1 MNETKTTPMNHEMER
16 ADVHLMEPTF
26 TRNAL
31 VVLEKRY
38 LLKDDEGR
46 PVETPKQLLWRV
58 ASNIAEAELN
68 FVASRHRYEELRLK
82 FYNLMASREF
92 MPNTPTLMNAGAGR
106 PQQLSACFVLPVDD
120 SIDGIFE
127 SVKHA
132 ALIHKTGGGTGF
144 AFSRLRPKNDRVR
157 STKGVSSGPV
167 SFMRVF
173 NAATEAIKQGGKRR
187 GANMGILRVDHPDIL
202 EFIECKADM
211 VSITNFNISVGV
223 TEKFMEAVLRN
234 ENYDLVNPKD
244 GKVVGRLNARVVFDK
259 MVDNAW
265 RNGDPGIVF
274 LDRIN
279 RDNPTP
285 TPTVGQIESTN
296 PCGEQPLLPYE
307 ACNLGSINLA
317 RMVRRV
323 EVGASSS
330 GVSEITCDGYRS
342 RNLLNDGTCWI
353 VDWDK
358 LAETVHLCIRFLDD
372 VIEMSDF
379 PLPEITRLVKF
390 GNRKIGL
397 GVMGFA
403 DLLYLL
409 GIPYNSQ
416 EAVDLGER
424 LMEFIQK
431 HAAQASEELAQER
444 GAFGNFPV
452 SVFCDPSH
460 PWYNGGRPRRNAT
473 VTTIAPTGTIS
484 ILAGCS
490 SGIEPYFALCF
501 YCFYRRVLD
510 GEELVEVHPFFEEV
524 ARKRGFYS
532 DALMKEIAMRG
543 SVQECSDV
551 PDDVREV
558 FITAH
563 DVSPKWHLEHQAAFQ
578 RHCENAVSKTVNF
591 PNHATREDVAE
602 VYLLA
607 YQKGCK
613 GVTIYRDGSRDT
625 QVLNIG
631 LGTKKA
637 DSKADEKKQTEAASG
652 NGHGTNGHGQGKSSA
667 PAASVAIAGTAIKLA
682 AGATQIAVRAGVT
695 PTAEKGQGLVRRFR
709 VAAPRERVDQLA
721 RETKLY
727 LTTETGLRV
736 PLQLVAQEASSAKS
750 FQLVVETEA
759 ESPQLEV
766 AAGELQPKCP
776 ECGAPLFMGEGCQ
789 TCQACGYSK
798 CG

>member
-1 MNETKTTPMNHEMER
+1 MTTLANHELER
-16 ADVHLMEPTF
+16 ADAQLMEPTF

-38 LLKDDEGR
+38 LIKDDEGR

-68 FVASRHRYEELRLK
+68 FTASRHRYEELRVK
-82 FYNLMASREF
+82 FYELMARREF

-106 PQQLSACFVLPVDD
+106 PQQLSACFVLPVED
-120 SIDGIFE
+120 SIECIFE

-167 SFMRVF
+167 SFMKVF

-211 VSITNFNISVGV
+211 VSVTNFNISVGV
-223 TEKFMEAVLRN
+223 TEKFMEAVLRG
-234 ENYDLVNPKD
+234 EDYDLVNPKN
-244 GKVVGRLNARVVFDK
+244 GQVVGRLNARMVFDK

-285 TPTVGQIESTN
+285 TVGEMESTN

-317 RMVRRV
+317 RMVKRV

-330 GVSEITCDGYRS
+330 GVSEISCDGYRS
-342 RNLLNDGTCWI
+342 RNLLHDGTCWI

-358 LAETVHLCIRFLDD
+358 LAETVRLCIRFLDD

-379 PLPEITRLVKF
+379 PLPAITNLVKF

-409 GIPYNSQ
+409 GIPYNTQ

-424 LMEFIQK
+424 LMEFIQH
-431 HAAQASEELAQER
+431 HAARASEELAQER
-444 GAFGNFPV
+444 GAFGNFPL
-452 SVFCDPSH
+452 SVFCDPNH
-460 PWYNGGRPRRNAT
+460 HWYNGGRPRRNAT

-484 ILAGCS
+484 IIAGCS
-490 SGIEPYFALCF
+490 SGIEPYFAI
-501 YCFYRRVLD
+501 CFYRRVLD
-510 GEELVEVHPFFEEV
+510 GEELVEVHPFFEEI
-524 ARKRGFYS
+524 ARRRGFYS

-543 SVQECSDV
+543 SVQEIDEI
-551 PDDVREV
+551 PEDVREV

-591 PNHATREDVAE
+591 PHHATREDVAE
-602 VYLLA
+602 VYKLA
-607 YQKGCK
+607 YAKGCK
-613 GVTIYRDGSRDT
+613 GVTIYRDGSREG

-631 LGTKKA
+631 LGTKKSEA
-637 DSKADEKKQTEAASG
+637 SSRDKKSPDRGDGNGHSEGRRQAAGTSAASG
-652 NGHGTNGHGQGKSSA
+652 LAGVLSPPT
-667 PAASVAIAGTAIKLA
+667 SVRLA
-682 AGATQIAVRAGVT
+682 AGNAQIAVK
-695 PTAEKGQGLVRRFR
+695 TATAPPPPDSAAPLVRRFR
-709 VAAPRERVDQLA
+709 AAIEEDRLA
-721 RETKLY
+721 RLAKAPELY
-727 LTTETGLRV
+727 LTDETGLRV
-736 PLQLVAQEASSAKS
+736 PLKLVAQEGSVAKGI
-750 FQLVVETEA
+750 QLVVEAAEA
-759 ESPQLEV
+759 NVGLEV
-766 AAGELQPKCP
+766 KAPATAPKCP
-776 ECGAPLFMGEGCQ
+776 ECGGPLTMAEGCQ
-789 TCQACGYSK
+789 TCPACGFSK

>member
-1 MNETKTTPMNHEMER
+1 MTTLVNHEMER
-16 ADVHLMEPTF
+16 ADAHLMEPTL

-38 LLKDDEGR
+38 LLKDDDGK

-58 ASNIAEAELN
+58 ASNIAEAEKN
-68 FVASRHRYEELRLK
+68 FVASRHRYEELRVQ
-82 FYNLMASREF
+82 FYELMASRAF

-120 SIDGIFE
+120 SIESIFE

-167 SFMRVF
+167 SFMKVF

-211 VSITNFNISVGV
+211 VSVTNFNISVGV
-223 TEKFMEAVLRN
+223 TEKFMEAVMRG
-234 ENYDLVNPKD
+234 EDYELVNPKN
-244 GKVVGRLNARVVFDK
+244 GEVVGKLNARMVFDK
-259 MVDNAW
+259 MVENAW

-285 TPTVGQIESTN
+285 AVGEIESTN

-317 RMVRRV
+317 QMLKRV
-323 EVGASSS
+323 EVGVSSS
-330 GVSEITCDGYRS
+330 GVSEISCDGYRS

-358 LAETVHLCIRFLDD
+358 LAETVRLCIRFLDD

-379 PLPEITRLVKF
+379 PLPAITNLVKF
-390 GNRKIGL
+390 GNRKVGL

-403 DLLYLL
+403 DMLYKL

-431 HAAQASEELAQER
+431 HAAQASEELAEER
-444 GAFGNFPV
+444 GPFGNFPL
-452 SVFCDPSH
+452 SVFCNPNH

-484 ILAGCS
+484 IIAGCS
-490 SGIEPYFALCF
+490 SGIEPYFAI
-501 YCFYRRVLD
+501 CFYRRVLD

-524 ARKRGFYS
+524 ARRRGFYS
-532 DALMKEIAMRG
+532 EALMREIAMRG
-543 SVQECSDV
+543 SLQEIAEI
-551 PDDVREV
+551 PADVREV

-602 VYLLA
+602 VYRLA
-607 YQKGCK
+607 YLKGCK
-613 GVTIYRDGSRDT
+613 GVTIYRDGSRDA

-637 DSKADEKKQTEAASG
+637 ESKPAEKKHSEGNGG
-652 NGHGTNGHGQGKSSA
+652 NGHSSGGNGHTSSA
-667 PAASVAIAGTAIKLA
+667 GASEAAVSTTAVRLVAGSA
-682 AGATQIAVRAGVT
+682 QIAVRTPVT
-695 PTAEKGQGLVRRFR
+695 ASPSEPATRLVRRFR
-709 VAAPRERVDQLA
+709 IGVEGDRLQRLA
-721 RETKLY
+721 RESKLY
-727 LTTETGLRV
+727 ITDEKGVRL
-736 PLQLVAQEASSAKS
+736 PLQLVSQEGSVTKG
-750 FQLVVETEA
+750 LELIVEA
-759 ESPQLEV
+759 VSLESNVEV
-766 AAGELQPKCP
+766 RAGQSTPKCP
-776 ECGAPLFMGEGCQ
+776 ECGSPLTMGEGCQ
-789 TCQACGYSK
+789 TCQSCGYSK

>member
-1 MNETKTTPMNHEMER
+1 MKILADHEMER
-16 ADVHLMEPTF
+16 ADAHLVEPTF
-26 TRNAL
+26 TRNAQ

-38 LLKDDEGR
+38 LLKDDEGNLI
-46 PVETPKQLLWRV
+46 ETPKQLLLRV
-58 ASNIAEAELN
+58 ASNIAQAELN
-68 FVASRHRYEELRLK
+68 FVASRERYEELREK
-82 FYNLMASREF
+82 FYTLMAKREF
-92 MPNTPTLMNAGAGR
+92 MPNTPTLMNAGAGH

-120 SIDGIFE
+120 SIESIFE

-144 AFSRLRPKNDRVR
+144 AFSRLRPKHDRVR

-167 SFMRVF
+167 SFMKVF

-211 VSITNFNISVGV
+211 VSVTNFNISVGV
-223 TEKFMEAVLRN
+223 TEKFMEAVLRGDDY
-234 ENYDLVNPKD
+234 ELVNPKN
-244 GKVVGRLNARVVFDK
+244 GEVVGKLNARMVFDK
-259 MVDNAW
+259 MVENAW

-285 TPTVGQIESTN
+285 AVGEIESTN

-317 RMVRRV
+317 QMLKRV
-323 EVGASSS
+323 DVGVSSS
-330 GVSEITCDGYRS
+330 GVSEISCDGYRS

-358 LAETVHLCIRFLDD
+358 LAETVRLCIRFLDD

-379 PLPEITRLVKF
+379 PLPAITNLVKF
-390 GNRKIGL
+390 GNRKVGL

-431 HAAQASEELAQER
+431 HAAQASEELAEER
-444 GAFGNFPV
+444 GAFGNFPL
-452 SVFCDPSH
+452 SVFCDPNH

-484 ILAGCS
+484 IIAGCS
-490 SGIEPYFALCF
+490 SGIEPYFAI
-501 YCFYRRVLD
+501 CFYRRVLD

-524 ARKRGFYS
+524 ARQRGFYS
-532 DALMKEIAMRG
+532 EALMREIAMRG
-543 SVQECSDV
+543 SLQEIAEI
-551 PDDVREV
+551 PADVREV

-602 VYLLA
+602 VYRLA

-613 GVTIYRDGSRDT
+613 GVTIYRDGSRDA

-631 LGTKKA
+631 LGTKKSEA
-637 DSKADEKKQTEAASG
+637 KPSEKKQTENHDSSGHGNGG
-652 NGHGTNGHGQGKSSA
+652 NGHTSSPSSA
-667 PAASVAIAGTAIKLA
+667 SVPATAAVRLA
-682 AGATQIAVRAGVT
+682 AGAAQIAVRAPVA
-695 PTAEKGQGLVRRFR
+695 PAASESASRLVRRFR
-709 VAAPRERVDQLA
+709 LSIEDEQLKRLA
-721 RETKLY
+721 RQSKLY
-727 LTTETGLRV
+727 LTDEKGTRL
-736 PLQLVAQEASSAKS
+736 PLQLVAQEGSVAKGL
-750 FQLVVETEA
+750 QLVVEVVSPEA
-759 ESPQLEV
+759 NVEV
-766 AAGELQPKCP
+766 RAGQSLPKCP
-776 ECGAPLFMGEGCQ
+776 ECGGPLTMGEGCQ
-789 TCQACGYSK
+789 TCQSCGYSK

>member
-1 MNETKTTPMNHEMER
+1 METLMNHEMER
-16 ADVHLMEPTF
+16 ADVHLMEPVF
-26 TRNAL
+26 TKNAL
-31 VVLEKRY
+31 TVLEKRY
-38 LLKDDEGR
+38 LAKNDDGV
-46 PVETPKQLLWRV
+46 PVETPRQLLWRV
-58 ASNIAEAELN
+58 ASNIAEAEKN
-68 FVASRHRYEELRLK
+68 FPASRDRWEEYRDK
-82 FYNLMASREF
+82 FYCLMAAREF
-92 MPNTPTLMNAGAGR
+92 MPNSPTLMNAGRGR

-120 SIDGIFE
+120 SIESIFE

-144 AFSRLRPKNDRVR
+144 SFSRLRPKNDRVR

-167 SFMRVF
+167 SFMKVF
-173 NAATEAIKQGGKRR
+173 NAATEAIKQGGMRR

-211 VSITNFNISVGV
+211 VSVTNFNISVGL
-223 TEKFMEAVLRN
+223 TEKFMEAVFKG
-234 ENYDLVNPKD
+234 EDYDLVNPKN
-244 GKVVGRLNARVVFDK
+244 GQVVGRLNARMVFEK

-265 RNGDPGIVF
+265 RNGDPGIIF

-279 RDNPTP
+279 HDNPTP
-285 TPTVGQIESTN
+285 GVGEIESTN

-317 RMVRRV
+317 KMVKSV
-323 EVGASSS
+323 PASVSSS
-330 GVSEITCDGYRS
+330 GVSETTCDGYRS

-358 LAETVHLCIRFLDD
+358 LAETVRLCIRFLDD

-379 PLPEITRLVKF
+379 PLPEINKLVKE

-416 EAVDLGER
+416 EAVDLGDR
-424 LMEFIQK
+424 LMEWIQR
-431 HAAQASEELAQER
+431 HAAQASEELAEER
-444 GAFGNFPV
+444 GAFGNFPT
-452 SVFCDPSH
+452 SVFCDPNH
-460 PWYNGGRPRRNAT
+460 HWYNGGKPRRNAT

-484 ILAGCS
+484 IIAGCS
-490 SGIEPYFALCF
+490 SGIEPYFAI
-501 YCFYRRVLD
+501 CFYRRVLD

-524 ARKRGFYS
+524 ARQRGFYS
-532 DALMKEIAMRG
+532 EALMREIAMRG
-543 SVQECSDV
+543 SLQEIEEI
-551 PDDVREV
+551 PADVREV
-558 FITAH
+558 FVTAH

-602 VYLLA
+602 VYKLA

-613 GVTIYRDGSRDT
+613 GVTIYRDGSRDV

-631 LGTKKA
+631 LG
-637 DSKADEKKQTEAASG
+637 SKKQETKSGQNGGNGSG
-652 NGHGTNGHGQGKSSA
+652 NGHTTGGNGHTSDVAGGAKTAAVA
-667 PAASVAIAGTAIKLA
+667 PRAVRLA
-682 AGATQIAVRAGVT
+682 AGGTQISIRTVTTATQESTSR
-695 PTAEKGQGLVRRFR
+695 LVRKFR
-709 VAAPRERVDQLA
+709 AIAEEGRIEKLA
-721 RETKLY
+721 REAKLF
-727 LTTETGLRV
+727 LTDEKGVRI
-736 PLQLVAQEASSAKS
+736 PLQLVAQEGSLTKGL
-750 FQLVVETEA
+750 QIVVEA
-759 ESPQLEV
+759 MPESASQVEV
-766 AAGELQPKCP
+766 RAGQATPKCP
-776 ECGAPLFMGEGCQ
+776 ECGGPLVIGEGCQ
-789 TCQACGYSK
+789 TCHSCGYSK